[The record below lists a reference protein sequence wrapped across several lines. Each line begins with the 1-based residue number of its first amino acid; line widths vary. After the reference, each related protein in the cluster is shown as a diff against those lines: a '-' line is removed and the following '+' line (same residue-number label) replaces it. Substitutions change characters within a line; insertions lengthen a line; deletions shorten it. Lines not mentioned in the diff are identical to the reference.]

1 MPSLCAS
8 NLHSRFLASL
18 GQSLVASSDVSK
30 RPLTLDLAHPLP
42 NRVRLY
48 LYTLTGPPGGRT
60 IGEHKIQIIVPGQ
73 KKGERRNLDF
83 SDGRFVLL
91 AGFEPQQEVY
101 AFWDARLYE
110 NIPHSRNVQIKA
122 ETIYTAFAQGCA
134 TQERR
139 LWSGQTE
146 VIVACDAKS
155 LRDCLVRRFTL
166 GVGL

>member
-1 MPSLCAS
+1 M
-8 NLHSRFLASL
+8 
-18 GQSLVASSDVSK
+18 ASSDVRK
-30 RPLTLDLAHPLP
+30 RPLNLDCAHPLP

-60 IGEHKIQIIVPGQ
+60 LGEHKIQIIVPGQ

-110 NIPHSRNVQIKA
+110 DIPHSRNVQIKA
-122 ETIYTAFAQGCA
+122 ETIYAAFAHGWA

-139 LWSGQTE
+139 LWNGQTE
-146 VIVACDAKS
+146 IVVACDAKS
-155 LRDCLVRRFTL
+155 LTAGLAKRFTL
-166 GVGL
+166 STDF